1 MTMCGTVSSV
11 IIQKTFKAKP
21 VMKQALKK
29 QDQKADLKA
38 LEEEQMNDKELLT
51 LAAKAVGY
59 TLEEHYDDDQYYP
72 WCAETEA
79 FWNPLLDD
87 GDTLRLMVKLKI
99 DVALYNKCVSVN
111 DTPLEFYG
119 DDPYAATRRAIV
131 RAASEIGRGME

>member
-1 MTMCGTVSSV
+1 
-11 IIQKTFKAKP
+11 
-21 VMKQALKK
+21 
-29 QDQKADLKA
+29 
-38 LEEEQMNDKELLT
+38 MNDKELLT
-51 LAAKAVGY
+51 LAAKAVEY
-59 TLEEHYDDDQYYP
+59 TLEKHYDDDQYYP

-87 GDTLRLMVKLKI
+87 GDALRLMVKLKI